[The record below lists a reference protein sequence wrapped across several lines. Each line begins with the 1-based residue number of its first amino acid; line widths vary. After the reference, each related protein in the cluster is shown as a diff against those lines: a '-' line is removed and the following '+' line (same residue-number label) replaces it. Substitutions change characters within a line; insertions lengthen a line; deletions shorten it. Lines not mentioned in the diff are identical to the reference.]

1 MKVKVSIMKKI
12 TIVILGVTAAAVL
25 LILFG
30 MMAYIIFLL
39 TNNNPIQQN
48 FNNGSGW
55 MMNSG
60 MMNSEIMSSG
70 MMHESIESEHDYLV
84 HMIAHHEE
92 AVSSANI
99 LKANTQ
105 RDEMKKFADDI
116 IKTQSAEIEQMKIW
130 LDTWYPNDDHS
141 VDYQPMMRDLSG
153 LQGDALDQAFLQDM
167 IFHHMDAVMMSQ
179 QLIVSGFAKH
189 SEIIP
194 FAETIRNNQRN
205 EIFMMRSW
213 LSEWF

>member
-1 MKVKVSIMKKI
+1 MKVKVSIMKKT

-130 LDTWYPNDDHS
+130 LDTWYPNEDHS

>member
-1 MKVKVSIMKKI
+1 MKKT
-12 TIVILGVTAAAVL
+12 TIVILGVTFAAVL

-39 TNNNPIQQN
+39 TNNSAAQQN
-48 FNNGSGW
+48 LKNGSGW
-55 MMNSG
+55 MMGSG
-60 MMNSEIMSSG
+60 MMNSEMMDSG
-70 MMHESIESEHDYLV
+70 MMNESIESEHDYLV

-99 LKANTQ
+99 LKMNTQ
-105 RDEMKKFADDI
+105 REEMKKFADDI

-130 LDTWYPNDDHS
+130 LNTWYPNENHS
-141 VDYQPMMRDLSG
+141 INYQPMMRDLSG
-153 LQGDALDQAFLQDM
+153 LQSDELDQAFLQDM

-179 QLIVSGFAKH
+179 QLITSGLDKH

-194 FAETIRNNQRN
+194 FAETIRNTQRN
-205 EIFMMRSW
+205 EIFMMRNW

>member
-1 MKVKVSIMKKI
+1 
-12 TIVILGVTAAAVL
+12 
-25 LILFG
+25 
-30 MMAYIIFLL
+30 
-39 TNNNPIQQN
+39 
-48 FNNGSGW
+48 
-55 MMNSG
+55 
-60 MMNSEIMSSG
+60 
-70 MMHESIESEHDYLV
+70 ESIESEHDYLV

-105 RDEMKKFADDI
+105 REEMKKFADDI

-130 LDTWYPNDDHS
+130 LNTWYPNEDHA
-141 VDYQPMMRDLSG
+141 VDYQPMMRDLTN

-179 QLIVSGFAKH
+179 QLITSGLAKH

-194 FAETIRNNQRN
+194 FAETIRNTQRN
-205 EIFMMRSW
+205 EIHMMRNW
-213 LSEWF
+213 LTEWF

>member
-1 MKVKVSIMKKI
+1 MKKT

-116 IKTQSAEIEQMKIW
+116 IKTQSAEIEQMKSW
-130 LDTWYPNDDHS
+130 LDTWYPNEDHS
-141 VDYQPMMRDLSG
+141 IDYQPMMRDLSG

>member
-1 MKVKVSIMKKI
+1 MKKT

-130 LDTWYPNDDHS
+130 LDTWYPNEDHS

>member
-1 MKVKVSIMKKI
+1 MKKT
-12 TIVILGVTAAAVL
+12 TIVILSVTSAVVL
-25 LILFG
+25 LVLMG

-48 FNNGSGW
+48 VNNGLGW

-60 MMNSEIMSSG
+60 MMNSDVMGSG
-70 MMHESIESEHDYLV
+70 MMHESVESEHDYLI

-92 AVSSANI
+92 AVASANT

-105 RDEMKKFADDI
+105 REEMKNFADDI
-116 IKTQSAEIEQMKIW
+116 IKTQSAEIEQMKSW
-130 LDTWYPNDDHS
+130 LDTWYPNEDHS
-141 VDYQPMMRDLSG
+141 VDYQPMMRDLTG
-153 LQGDALDQAFLQDM
+153 LKGDAVDQAFLQDM

-189 SEIIP
+189 AEIIP
-194 FAETIRNNQRN
+194 FAETIRDNQRN
-205 EIFMMRSW
+205 EIFMMRRW

>member
-1 MKVKVSIMKKI
+1 
-12 TIVILGVTAAAVL
+12 
-25 LILFG
+25 
-30 MMAYIIFLL
+30 
-39 TNNNPIQQN
+39 
-48 FNNGSGW
+48 

-130 LDTWYPNDDHS
+130 LDTWYPNEDHS